1 MRYPIPVAS
10 PSKRRPGWTGKI
22 HFSVFH
28 IEGDPKTDSYR
39 PWCWASTRD
48 GDRLL
53 PERMFRWVPRSTDP
67 EHEAG
72 SISSPI
78 EEVPG
83 LDKPG
88 WWVPAHYVQLQ
99 GSNDI
104 GTDARYLGQI
114 PPKTLKE
121 IRKRLKDLYLA
132 PDGWDVN

>member
-1 MRYPIPVAS
+1 
-10 PSKRRPGWTGKI
+10 
-22 HFSVFH
+22 
-28 IEGDPKTDSYR
+28 
-39 PWCWASTRD
+39 
-48 GDRLL
+48 
-53 PERMFRWVPRSTDP
+53 MFRWVPRSTDP